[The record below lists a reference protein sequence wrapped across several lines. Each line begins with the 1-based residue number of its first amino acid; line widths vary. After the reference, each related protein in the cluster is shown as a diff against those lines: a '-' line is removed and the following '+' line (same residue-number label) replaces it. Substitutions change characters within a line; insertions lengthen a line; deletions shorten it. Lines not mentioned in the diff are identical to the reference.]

1 MRRII
6 ITDEELRA
14 KHAEHVSWR
23 TVANDLGCAA
33 STVRLRAKALG
44 LVTARRYSLARPAMT
59 PAEARRHDRDC
70 RRIVEILEAGGLQN
84 VARVW
89 G

>member
-1 MRRII
+1 MRRID

-14 KHAEHVSWR
+14 KHAANVYWR

-44 LVTARRYSLARPAMT
+44 LVTPRRYSPIRPAMT

-70 RRIVEILEAGGLQN
+70 ARIVEILEAGGLVN